1 MFKYKQASFMSL
13 DIAYNIVKM
22 LYLQLLHLESPWKCT
37 LWIPKTWELVFWLRK
52 VLENGSEMAVRT
64 WCAEREQN
72 RNQATADFTRP
83 SPSTS
88 GTDQSRVSL
97 PTHSAGL
104 VVDTSDSFTPTH
116 QDDTAATTGSNAM
129 SAGTPTNDAESATA
143 GLADDEPRTP
153 TDECCS
159 NTDSRGKKRYT

>member
-1 MFKYKQASFMSL
+1 MHSL
-13 DIAYNIVKM
+13 NPENLGIGV
-22 LYLQLLHLESPWKCT
+22 
-37 LWIPKTWELVFWLRK
+37 WLRK
-52 VLENGSEMAVRT
+52 VLANVSEMAVRT

-129 SAGTPTNDAESATA
+129 SAGTLTNDTESATA